1 MPIVPRIVV
10 RNSLGRRLEAFEPF
24 SPPLVNMYVCGPTVY
39 DYTHIGHARTFTA
52 FDAIKRY
59 LTLRGYSVF
68 HVQNITD
75 IDDKIINRAREE
87 GRDWREIVDYY
98 TRDYLE
104 RMADL
109 KINIDMHPRVT
120 SHIKEI
126 IEFIQGLIDKGYAY
140 VAPSGS
146 VYFNVD
152 MYPDYGRLSNRLGKD
167 LWSQEEDVIVEKKN
181 PYDFALWKAA
191 KPGEPW
197 WDSPWGRGRPG
208 WHIECSVMSSRYAGK
223 KLDIHGGAV
232 DLLFPHHE
240 NERAQSEALFG
251 ESPWV
256 KYWLHVG
263 YLTIRGEKMSKSLGN
278 IISLKDSIKKWGS
291 ETVRLWLLSGHYR
304 SQLEYSE
311 HGLEQSS
318 RLYERLKDA
327 AYSVRRRLEK
337 ESYTHYLTE
346 EGLQIIA
353 MLRDSLA
360 GWHRDLS
367 NDFNFGGA
375 LRWLWDFTNIYY
387 KHVQYSDDQA
397 VLQYAWK
404 TLNDY
409 NKVYAVL
416 DNIIQLE
423 KDVFKDISEPLLE
436 LIIEVRSELRRRK
449 MYDLADFIRDKL
461 SSLGVKLLDYRDR
474 TEWRLKK

>member
-1 MPIVPRIVV
+1 MPIVSRITV

-59 LTLRGYSVF
+59 LNLRGYSVF

-75 IDDKIINRAREE
+75 IDDKIIKRAWDE

-98 TRDYLE
+98 TRDYMDRITE
-104 RMADL
+104 L
-109 KINIDMHPRVT
+109 KINIDVHPRVT
-120 SHIKEI
+120 NHIKEI
-126 IEFIQGLIDKGYAY
+126 IEFIEGLIDKGYAY
-140 VAPSGS
+140 TTPSGS

-152 MYPDYGRLSNRLGKD
+152 MYPDYGRLSNRLSKE
-167 LWSQEEDVIVEKKN
+167 LWSQEEDVIAEKRN

-223 KLDIHGGAV
+223 RLDIHGGAV

-251 ESPWV
+251 EAPWV
-256 KYWLHVG
+256 KYWLHAG
-263 YLTIRGEKMSKSLGN
+263 YLTIEGEKMSKSLGN
-278 IISLKDSIKKWGS
+278 IISLKDAINEWGS
-291 ETVRLWLLSGHYR
+291 ETLRLWLLSGHYR

-311 HGLEQSS
+311 HGLEQAKK
-318 RLYERLKDA
+318 LYERLKDA
-327 AYSVRRRLEK
+327 AYTIRRRLEK
-337 ESYTHYLTE
+337 ESYTSYLSE
-346 EGLQIIA
+346 EGLKTL
-353 MLRDSLA
+353 MTLRESLM

-375 LRWLWDFTNIYY
+375 LRWVWSFTNTYY
-387 KHVQYSDDQA
+387 KVIQYSEDRA
-397 VLQYAWK
+397 VLQYAWRV
-404 TLNDY
+404 LNDY
-409 NKVYAVL
+409 NRVYAVL
-416 DNIIQLE
+416 DDIITLE
-423 KDVFKDISEPLLE
+423 AGVPRDISEPLID
-436 LIIEVRSELRRRK
+436 LIVEVRSELRKRK
-449 MYDLADFIRDKL
+449 MYDLADHIRDQL
-461 SSLGVKLLDYRDR
+461 DALGVKLLDYKDR
-474 TEWRLKK
+474 TEWKLK